1 MFPRFCVDFSFIFCR
16 RLLGCLSIFGPYSD
30 RILCVWSHVIEETST
45 SPLCPSR
52 FIHPQVVP
60 LIVSSHLLNVA
71 LIISWMNLTICSRT
85 HTVTHDSIIISKL
98 DFKKCLSVSWRACVD
113 VSLGFVSIFGLFA
126 VDVCLVVCP
135 YWVHIGSV
143 LGPYWVRILCVI
155 TGTSTSPP
163 CASGVVHPQIVPRIV
178 SSHLLNV
185 PLIISWLNIMICD
198 QTCTVSY
205 NTIFILKLDF
215 EKVLSVSYQCCVD
228 VSSVLC
234 RFFVY

>member
-52 FIHPQVVP
+52 FVHPQVVP

-71 LIISWMNLTICSRT
+71 LIISWLNLTICSRT

-113 VSLGFVSIFGLFA
+113 VSSVLCRFLVYLLSMFA
-126 VDVCLVVCP
+126 WLS
-135 YWVHIGSV
+135 VHIGSI
-143 LGPYWVRILCVI
+143 LGPYWVRIGSVF
-155 TGTSTSPP
+155 
-163 CASGVVHPQIVPRIV
+163 CA
-178 SSHLLNV
+178 
-185 PLIISWLNIMICD
+185 
-198 QTCTVSY
+198 
-205 NTIFILKLDF
+205 
-215 EKVLSVSYQCCVD
+215 
-228 VSSVLC
+228 
-234 RFFVY
+234 